1 MVEIYDVIIGYGS
14 VGEASAGASAV
25 ADVVAVAGA
34 GADGEASAGAS
45 ASAGADAIGGGRGA
59 DEWNFEAIEAAL
71 EAQRSLEVGARGDGW
86 EEEDEEEA
94 LIVARS
100 NEEAWR
106 RLADL
111 ERSARRRAGWR
122 IICHIWTLLRE
133 DQRRAER
140 ERREDQRRASAGAS
154 AGAGGGPRLAWT
166 PEYGI
171 PSLSAD
177 EVAWVRQWGTALDRG
192 REGESRLAQERQNSC

>member
-1 MVEIYDVIIGYGS
+1 
-14 VGEASAGASAV
+14 VGEASAGAS
-25 ADVVAVAGA
+25 A

-86 EEEDEEEA
+86 E
-94 LIVARS
+94 VRARS

-111 ERSARRRAGWR
+111 EKSARRRVGWR

-192 REGESRLAQERQNSC
+192 REGESRLQRESRLAQER

>member
-1 MVEIYDVIIGYGS
+1 M
-14 VGEASAGASAV
+14 GEASAGAS
-25 ADVVAVAGA
+25 A

-71 EAQRSLEVGARGDGW
+71 EAQRADGWRGDGW
-86 EEEDEEEA
+86 EEEEDEEEEM
-94 LIVARS
+94 IVARS

-111 ERSARRRAGWR
+111 EKSARRRVGWR

-192 REGESRLAQERQNSC
+192 REGESRLQRESRLAQER